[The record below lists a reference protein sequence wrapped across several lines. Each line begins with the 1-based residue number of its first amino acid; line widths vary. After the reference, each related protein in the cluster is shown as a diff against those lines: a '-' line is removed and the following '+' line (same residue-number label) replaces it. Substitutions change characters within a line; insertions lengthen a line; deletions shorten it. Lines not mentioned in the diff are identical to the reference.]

1 MKLPSNKIESPYVY
15 IVSFIVALPIC
26 AVIWSTKKIVW
37 PLMRFFTNK
46 ILWPLMCYIAKAL
59 VQKIK
64 KYMTKTEDTEPTKQ
78 LPTPEIFKDAPN
90 LGRAREIQLDN

>member
-26 AVIWSTKKIVW
+26 AVIWSTKKVVW
-37 PLMRFFTNK
+37 PLMRIFTNK
-46 ILWPLMCYIAKAL
+46 ILWPLMRYIAIDL
-59 VQKIK
+59 VRNIK
-64 KYMTKTEDTEPTKQ
+64 NYITKTEETEQTEQ